1 MKILFPLLSFFSS
14 KSLFKTYKVL
24 GFNRTIILLSL
35 VAFLSVSLVIVP
47 VNMLM
52 GGSILTGMVINL
64 IVCTTFMPYHLYQVL
79 KLLIELDDLRGT
91 LYEKSIRDELTKAYN
106 RRYFFEAAQML
117 ENKSALIS
125 KNTSIL
131 MFDIDDFKMINDTY
145 GHHIGDQA
153 LKYLTEQFTAIL
165 RSTDV
170 FARYGGDEFICLLPH
185 TDKKQAHQIAKRV
198 AKAFST
204 IKLLEENKKI
214 PIKAS
219 IGVAVSTIEM
229 KLDELIAHADRALY
243 EAKRQGKNRIH
254 VS

>member
-91 LYEKSIRDELTKAYN
+91 LYEKSI
-106 RRYFFEAAQML
+106 
-117 ENKSALIS
+117 
-125 KNTSIL
+125 
-131 MFDIDDFKMINDTY
+131 
-145 GHHIGDQA
+145 
-153 LKYLTEQFTAIL
+153 
-165 RSTDV
+165 
-170 FARYGGDEFICLLPH
+170 
-185 TDKKQAHQIAKRV
+185 
-198 AKAFST
+198 
-204 IKLLEENKKI
+204 
-214 PIKAS
+214 
-219 IGVAVSTIEM
+219 
-229 KLDELIAHADRALY
+229 
-243 EAKRQGKNRIH
+243 
-254 VS
+254 

>member
-1 MKILFPLLSFFSS
+1 
-14 KSLFKTYKVL
+14 
-24 GFNRTIILLSL
+24 
-35 VAFLSVSLVIVP
+35 
-47 VNMLM
+47 
-52 GGSILTGMVINL
+52 
-64 IVCTTFMPYHLYQVL
+64 
-79 KLLIELDDLRGT
+79 
-91 LYEKSIRDELTKAYN
+91 
-106 RRYFFEAAQML
+106 
-117 ENKSALIS
+117 
-125 KNTSIL
+125 